1 LFEKHQASDSGV
13 SLEKKIPRVDHAEG
27 RTAFFSH
34 SRILV
39 SIQKLKKEHKRFQK
53 IKNCFPNLPLCAC
66 VLVICYPS
74 LIL

>member
-13 SLEKKIPRVDHAEG
+13 SLEKKTPRVDHAEG

-39 SIQKLKKEHKRFQK
+39 SIQKLKKSINIFKKLKIVFQ
-53 IKNCFPNLPLCAC
+53 I
-66 VLVICYPS
+66 
-74 LIL
+74 